1 MGVFKS
7 IRRFIFTL
15 GGLLAS
21 RVDEETD
28 ALVSTPAG
36 VKAAF
41 RQTRDRWTK
50 QYHEVRDAI
59 SQLMMVMEQKKAEIK
74 RLEAEDKDLEI
85 KKRGSVEKFRE
96 TRDERFQKAFQD
108 YHTRE
113 QEVEKRL
120 EELSRETVELDQQ
133 LERYKIKLTEM
144 QKQIAN
150 LDRQEAEA
158 IADIVSSKQIV
169 ALNDRMANL
178 ATELHDENIQAV
190 ERVRQKAKA
199 KAKLSEELAGTNHA
213 DIEKQIVAAGMN
225 SEINEEFARMLAE
238 TELKAKERPGA
249 QRAEADRMM

>member
-1 MGVFKS
+1 
-7 IRRFIFTL
+7 
-15 GGLLAS
+15 
-21 RVDEETD
+21 
-28 ALVSTPAG
+28 
-36 VKAAF
+36 
-41 RQTRDRWTK
+41 
-50 QYHEVRDAI
+50 
-59 SQLMMVMEQKKAEIK
+59 
-74 RLEAEDKDLEI
+74 
-85 KKRGSVEKFRE
+85 
-96 TRDERFQKAFQD
+96 
-108 YHTRE
+108 
-113 QEVEKRL
+113 
-120 EELSRETVELDQQ
+120 
-133 LERYKIKLTEM
+133 M